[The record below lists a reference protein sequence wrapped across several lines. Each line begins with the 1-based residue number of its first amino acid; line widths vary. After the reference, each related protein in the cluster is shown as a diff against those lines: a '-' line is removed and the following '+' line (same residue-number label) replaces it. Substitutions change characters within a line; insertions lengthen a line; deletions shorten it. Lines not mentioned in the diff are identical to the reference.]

1 MSGLIAIHFRSCL
14 RVLRVT
20 LLGVWKG
27 VALSCGE
34 IWFDSSVFVQNALIS
49 TYCLCGEVDMARGIF
64 YMSCEDD
71 DGLHELF
78 RIKAVDDDL
87 HELFPEYLVQMLA
100 LPDTFMDEGLEV
112 IPKSQAPRE
121 ETPRVGNLEEGT
133 PQEGRPHEHSQDDMS
148 LISNSIPQRLGGY
161 KMFSTA

>member
-1 MSGLIAIHFRSCL
+1 MSGLITIHFRSCL

-27 VALSCGE
+27 VALSLR
-34 IWFDSSVFVQNALIS
+34 VFVQNALIS

-121 ETPRVGNLEEGT
+121 ETTRVGNLEEGT

-148 LISNSIPQRLGGY
+148 LISNSIPQR
-161 KMFSTA
+161 